1 MILKRTG
8 FALALG
14 AFILA
19 AAAGLRYA
27 EGADMLGADG
37 ARRTMQI
44 LIGLLLAA
52 YANFMPKQ
60 IGSARR
66 SPHAESRAQA
76 VLRVGGWSLTV
87 AGLVYAGLWAF
98 APLPVADI
106 ASMIA
111 VAAALVLTLGYA
123 LWSFTA
129 CRSAGDASVGR

>member
-27 EGADMLGADG
+27 EGAGVMDADS
-37 ARRTMQI
+37 AKRTMQV

-60 IGSARR
+60 IGRVRR
-66 SPHAESRAQA
+66 SPLAETRAQA
-76 VLRVGGWSLTV
+76 ALRVGGWSLTV

-98 APLPVADI
+98 APLPVADV
-106 ASMIA
+106 ASMLA
-111 VAAALVLTLGYA
+111 VAMALVLTLGYA
-123 LWSFTA
+123 LRSFTS
-129 CRSAGDASVGR
+129 CRAAEDLSAGR